1 MAVSI
6 AKKAIS
12 ATQAAPP
19 ARRRWMCMALG
30 AACLGMVAGCAV
42 QGPEQG
48 RAAGDRQGAVPAG
61 IVSVTFDDPS
71 RFDASRSG
79 PGETD
84 KARRAWVDALA
95 QFLAERAA
103 PRLPQGQRLEVHLT
117 DVQRAGS
124 FEPWRGPQAA
134 DVRIVRD
141 IYPPRIDLRFKLLD
155 ADGKLLREGS
165 RQLRDAT
172 FMMRPDLYPNDPLR
186 YEKTLLDDWLRAELP
201 K

>member
-1 MAVSI
+1 MSMAVSI

-42 QGPEQG
+42 QGPGQG
-48 RAAGDRQGAVPAG
+48 RPDGMRQGAVPAG

-71 RFDASRSG
+71 RF
-79 PGETD
+79 
-84 KARRAWVDALA
+84 V
-95 QFLAERAA
+95 AERAA
-103 PRLPQGQRLEVHLT
+103 PRLSQGQRLEVHLT

-155 ADGKLLREGS
+155 ADGKLLHEGS

>member
-1 MAVSI
+1 
-6 AKKAIS
+6 
-12 ATQAAPP
+12 
-19 ARRRWMCMALG
+19 MCMALG

-48 RAAGDRQGAVPAG
+48 RAAGARQGAVPAG

-155 ADGKLLREGS
+155 ADGKLLGEGS

-172 FMMRPDLYPNDPLR
+172 FMMHPDLYPNDPLR